1 MQPQRERERDVKYNG
16 GDELRSR
23 IDQEA
28 KEGNKSKTRY
38 WNKSEYW
45 NKYIVL

>member
-1 MQPQRERERDVKYNG
+1 MQPERERERWKVQW